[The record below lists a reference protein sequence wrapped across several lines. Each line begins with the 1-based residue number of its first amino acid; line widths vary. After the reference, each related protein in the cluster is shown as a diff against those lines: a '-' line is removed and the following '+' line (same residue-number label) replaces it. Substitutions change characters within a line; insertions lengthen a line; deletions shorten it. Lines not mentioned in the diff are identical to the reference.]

1 MKNTSTVIK
10 LLFFAVACTCLLASQ
25 ACAAGN
31 NQSCTITIQ
40 RDPGGHAIRTTI
52 DKSGGFSFRGLKAGK
67 YTLSVTLPEPAKDVN
82 TGRSD
87 HIQHPIGRVVNTPEG
102 VKVVVTFGPRDSGRT
117 TVKIALP
124 KGGMISGTVLFSDPG
139 VKKDVNQAL
148 SDNSYTRLNKG
159 RNPHTPSPQP
169 HNQTTPIPGI
179 DIVVRK
185 QPGGSAIKAVTDN
198 KGGFTF
204 RGLKA
209 GDYTLNVIVPPK
221 MDMQGWYIG
230 LGIGYNN
237 IRVLSGGVTNS
248 TAIGLGTG
256 YNNIPLRKGS
266 SQPIKFTVAKDGQA
280 ITGTLF
286 SSSDP
291 GVKKD
296 VNSTLG
302 DIASARVNKGKNTH
316 HSTRR

>member
-10 LLFFAVACTCLLASQ
+10 LLFFAVACTCLLAGQ
-25 ACAAGN
+25 ACAAEH
-31 NQSCTITIQ
+31 NQSGTITVQ
-40 RDPGGHAIRTTI
+40 RDPGGHEIRTTI

-67 YTLSVTLPEPAKDVN
+67 YILSVTPPEPAKAIISTSKGDQQAGHAII
-82 TGRSD
+82 TAG
-87 HIQHPIGRVVNTPEG
+87 PEG

-124 KGGMISGTVLFSDPG
+124 KGGMISGTVLSSDPG
-139 VKKDVNQAL
+139 VKKDVILWGTL
-148 SDNSYTRLNKG
+148 SDNSTTRLNKG

-169 HNQTTPIPGI
+169 HDQNNPIPGI
-179 DIVVRK
+179 DVVVKK

-209 GDYTLNVIVPPK
+209 GDYTLNVIVPAK

-230 LGIGYNN
+230 LGIGYD
-237 IRVLSGGVTNS
+237 
-248 TAIGLGTG
+248 
-256 YNNIPLRKGS
+256 NIPLGIGKGS

-286 SSSDP
+286 SSSGP

-296 VNSTLG
+296 VNHIIG
-302 DIASARVNKGKNTH
+302 SARVNKGKNTH
-316 HSTRR
+316 HSARR